1 MTAAQTAALVL
12 VLVLAGV
19 AALAVAAL
27 GAGALY
33 VRDRRRHARAM
44 RASARRILFPFAGHA
59 LSRPALDAALR
70 IAVAERATLVPV
82 FLARVPM
89 EMPLDIA
96 LPRQCAEGI
105 PLLEAIE
112 QRAAAIGIPVETR
125 IERGRTF
132 RHGLREAIEH
142 ERFDRIV
149 VAAASLQS
157 PGLHG
162 DDIAWLLDFAPG
174 EVVIIRPDGHAPPAR
189 RGPAA
194 DQTASG
200 TIQSTPSGGSES
212 SAENGWLCQPSGS
225 ATTPP

>member
-1 MTAAQTAALVL
+1 MTTAHTAAL

-27 GAGALY
+27 AAGAVY
-33 VRDRRRHARAM
+33 VRDRHRHARAM
-44 RASARRILFPFAGHA
+44 RASARRILFPFAGRA

-105 PLLEAIE
+105 PLLETIE
-112 QRAAAIGIPVETR
+112 QRAAALGVPVETR

-132 RHGLREAIEH
+132 RHALREAIEH

-174 EVVIIRPDGHAPPAR
+174 EVVIIRPGRDAQPRHAP
-189 RGPAA
+189 
-194 DQTASG
+194 TAQSSSG
-200 TIQSTPSGGSES
+200 TIQSTPSGGSDS